1 MQEKDDLNYLQERFA
16 ALPEVMLPDSLRAE
30 ALFAK
35 LDAEPEVPSQKPKRA
50 AVVEFVHRYRAVLS
64 YAAAFALLVLVYYGV
79 GLDQSL
85 TPAPM
90 AAPQQMMAAPASS
103 SMAAAAAAAE
113 PAANEF
119 AVPMAADSADLP
131 ETEQEKTAGDVD
143 GGTGAAAEPSAA
155 PRLMSGPQPLT
166 ELQLQNASVRLEEL
180 GGAVQLVVR
189 CADSTDRIFTQQG
202 GYLYLGELEGVP
214 DRLLLA
220 TLTDAGQVPQTGSD
234 SLSEPVAAASI
245 SSYPG
250 DKLDQYMVLTVLDA
264 ATGTALRETA
274 AVLGS
279 RLILQPLGEGSY
291 VVFSDTQP
299 DARAIASLELGGA
312 TIELR

>member
-1 MQEKDDLNYLQERFA
+1 MQNNDDLSYLQERFA
-16 ALPEVMLPDSLRAE
+16 ALSEVTLPDSLRAE

-35 LDAEPEVPSQKPKRA
+35 LDAEPEAPSPKPKRA

-90 AAPQQMMAAPASS
+90 AAPQKMMAAPASS
-103 SMAAAAAAAE
+103 SMAAAAAE
-113 PAANEF
+113 PAANEL
-119 AVPMAADSADLP
+119 AMPMAADSTDLP
-131 ETEQEKTAGDVD
+131 ETEQEKTAGAVD
-143 GGTGAAAEPSAA
+143 EGAGVA
-155 PRLMSGPQPLT
+155 PRLMSSPQPLT

-180 GGAVQLVVR
+180 GSAVQLVVR
-189 CADSTDRIFTQQG
+189 CADSTDRVFTQQG
-202 GYLYLGELEGVP
+202 GYLYLGLVEGEP

-220 TLTDAGQVPQTGSD
+220 TLTDAGQVPQIGSD

-245 SSYPG
+245 LSYPG

-279 RLILQPLGEGSY
+279 HLILQPLGEGSY
-291 VVFSDTQP
+291 VVFSDAQS